1 MFAGSLAALVLATGT
16 AWAADGPAAASE
28 TLFVAQVIVLILLGR
43 VLGELMQR
51 IGQPSVMGQL
61 LAGLLLGPSFFGA
74 FWPTA
79 QYALFPPSHEQKSMI
94 DGISQI
100 GILLLLLL
108 TGMETDL
115 KLVRRIG
122 RAAISVSVT
131 GIIVPFIC
139 GFFLGQYLPDS
150 LLANPAERLI
160 GSLFLGT
167 ALSISSVKIV
177 AMVVREM
184 NFMRRNVGQIIIAS
198 AIVDDTI
205 GWIIIAIIF
214 SLAQHGSIDALSLAR
229 SVVGTLLFLA
239 VSLTVGRRFVFWL
252 IRWTNDTLV
261 SEVPVI
267 FVIIVL
273 MGGMAL
279 ITQWIG
285 VHTVLGAF
293 VAGILVGESPILTKH
308 IDEQLR
314 GLIMGLFMPVFFG
327 LAGLSADLTILK
339 DPMLLAL
346 TAGLIV
352 IASVG
357 KFAGAFAGGIAGR
370 LNMRESLALGCG
382 MNARGS
388 TEVVIATIGLSMG
401 VLSHNL
407 YTMIVT
413 MAVVTTMAMP
423 PMLRWGLAR
432 LPMREDEKTRLDRE
446 EYEAKGFVANIERV
460 LLAVDDSPNGEFA
473 SRLAGLLAGGR
484 GAPTTVLHLAKQARA
499 PVKPEPG
506 EKAAEATVKAAAE
519 ERAAAEAE
527 ATAVSPTKVEVTTK
541 APKSENAEAI
551 AQEARKGYSMMV
563 LGLEN
568 IAAADGTF
576 ATEAARLAAAFD
588 GPLAI
593 AVPRGPHREDP
604 AASGLRIL
612 VPITGTDVSR
622 RAAEVGL
629 ALARVTEAPIAAL
642 YVTSKTGG
650 NGQSGTRT
658 ATRQHEEAIL
668 KDIVALGERYNHP
681 IRTSMLVDIAPEEA
695 ILRRARTGR
704 HNLIVMGV
712 NRRPGE
718 TLFFGNVAAAI
729 LAQSKVSI
737 LFISN

>member
-1 MFAGSLAALVLATGT
+1 MAGLAYGANAPSG
-16 AWAADGPAAASE
+16 AASE
-28 TLFVAQVIVLILLGR
+28 TTFLVQIVVLILLGR
-43 VLGELMQR
+43 VLGEVMQR

-61 LAGLLLGPSFFGA
+61 LAGLILGPSFLGA
-74 FWPTA
+74 FWPDL
-79 QYALFPPSHEQKSMI
+79 QHALFPPSHEQKSMI
-94 DGISQI
+94 DGVSQI

-131 GIIVPFIC
+131 GIVLPFIC

-150 LLANPAERLI
+150 LLADPAQRLI

-205 GWIIIAIIF
+205 GWIIIAVIF
-214 SLAQHGSIDALSLAR
+214 SLAQHGTIDALSVGK
-229 SVVGTLLFLA
+229 SVAGTLIFLA
-239 VSLTVGRRFVFWL
+239 ISLTIGRRFVFWL
-252 IRWTNDTLV
+252 IRWTNDNMV
-261 SEVPVI
+261 SDVPVI
-267 FVIIVL
+267 FVILVL

-308 IDEQLR
+308 IDEELR

-327 LAGLSADLTILK
+327 LAGLGADLTILK
-339 DPMLLAL
+339 DPTLLAL

-352 IASVG
+352 IASIG
-357 KFAGAFAGGIAGR
+357 KFTGAFAGGVLGR
-370 LNMRESLALGCG
+370 LSARESMALGCG

-388 TEVVIATIGLSMG
+388 TEVIIATIGLSMG
-401 VLSHNL
+401 VLSQNL

-423 PMLRWGLAR
+423 PMLRWGLMR
-432 LPMREDEKTRLDRE
+432 LPMTEDEKARLTREDFEETGFLANLD
-446 EYEAKGFVANIERV
+446 RV
-460 LLAVDDSPNGEFA
+460 LLAVDDSPSGKLA
-473 SRLAGLLAGGR
+473 SHLAGLLAGGR
-484 GAPTTVLHLAKQARA
+484 GAPTTVLHIGLEGGDL
-499 PVKPEPG
+499 VKPGAG
-506 EKAAEATVKAAAE
+506 EKGAEATVKAAAE
-519 ERAAAEAE
+519 QRAAAETE
-527 ATAVSPTKVEVTTK
+527 ATTIAPTKVDVTTK

-551 AQEARKGYSMMV
+551 AQEARKGYGLMV
-563 LGLEN
+563 LGVAEL
-568 IAAADGTF
+568 ADSDGAF
-576 ATEAARLAAAFD
+576 ATEPARFAAAFD
-588 GPLAI
+588 GALAI
-593 AVPRGPHREDP
+593 ALARGEHLEEAP
-604 AASGLRIL
+604 ADKFRIL

-622 RAAEVGL
+622 RAAEV
-629 ALARVTEAPIAAL
+629 AVAIARATDAPVTAL
-642 YVTSKTGG
+642 YVSNKAGG
-650 NGQSGTRT
+650 NGASRFSSPTHR
-658 ATRQHEEAIL
+658 HEEAIL
-668 KDIVALGERYNHP
+668 KDIVALGERYDRP
-681 IRTSMLVDIAPEEA
+681 IRTSLKADIAPEEA
-695 ILRRARTGR
+695 ILRKVRSGR

-718 TLFFGNVAAAI
+718 TLFFGNVAAAV
-729 LAQSKVSI
+729 LRQAKVSI
-737 LFISN
+737 LFVSN

>member
-1 MFAGSLAALVLATGT
+1 
-16 AWAADGPAAASE
+16 
-28 TLFVAQVIVLILLGR
+28 
-43 VLGELMQR
+43 MQR

-61 LAGLLLGPSFFGA
+61 LAGLILGPSFLGA
-74 FWPTA
+74 LWPDL
-79 QYALFPPSHEQKSMI
+79 QHALFPPGGAQKSMI

-122 RAAISVSVT
+122 RAAFSVSAT
-131 GIIVPFIC
+131 GIVVPFVC
-139 GFFLGQYLPDS
+139 GFFLGQYLPES
-150 LLANPAERLI
+150 LLPDPARRLI

-214 SLAQHGSIDALSLAR
+214 GLAQHGSVDLLTLAR
-229 SVVGTLLFLA
+229 SVIGTLLFLA
-239 VSLTVGRRFVFWL
+239 ISLTIGRRFVFWL
-252 IRWTNDTLV
+252 IRWTNDNLI
-261 SEVPVI
+261 SDLPVI
-267 FVIIVL
+267 FVILVL
-273 MGGMAL
+273 MGLMAL
-279 ITQWIG
+279 ITQAIG

-293 VAGILVGESPILTKH
+293 VCGILVGESPILTKH
-308 IDEQLR
+308 IDEELR

-339 DPMLLAL
+339 DPTLLAL

-352 IASVG
+352 IASIG
-357 KFAGAFAGGIAGR
+357 KFAGAFAGGVAGK
-370 LNMRESLALGCG
+370 LTARESLALACG

-388 TEVVIATIGLSMG
+388 TEVIIATIGLSMG
-401 VLSHNL
+401 VLSQNL

-432 LPMREDEKTRLDRE
+432 LPMSDEEKVRLERE
-446 EYEAKGFVANIERV
+446 EFEAKGFVANLDRI
-460 LLAVDDSPNGEFA
+460 LLAVDESASGKFA

-484 GAPTTVLHLAKQARA
+484 GAPTTVLHVGPDPAELPAKPAS
-499 PVKPEPG
+499 E
-506 EKAAEATVKAAAE
+506 ESAEAAVKAAAE
-519 ERAAAEAE
+519 QRAAAEAAE
-527 ATAVSPTKVEVTTK
+527 PGTAAPTKVDITTR
-541 APKSENAEAI
+541 APKARGAEAV
-551 AQEARKGYSMMV
+551 ASEARKGYGLLV
-563 LGLEN
+563 LGLDGLV
-568 IAAADGTF
+568 APDGTF
-576 ATEAARLAAAFD
+576 AAEPARLATAFD

-593 AVPRGPHREDP
+593 ALARGEHLERP
-604 AASGLRIL
+604 AESGFRIL

-622 RAAEVGL
+622 RAADV
-629 ALARVTEAPIAAL
+629 AVAIARATEAPISAL
-642 YVTSKTGG
+642 YVASKTG
-650 NGQSGTRT
+650 SDSSRYGTPSHR
-658 ATRQHEEAIL
+658 HEEEIL
-668 KDIVALGERYNHP
+668 KDIVALGERYGRP
-681 IRTSMLVDIAPEEA
+681 IRTSLKVDIAPEEA
-695 ILRRARTGR
+695 ILRRVRGGR

-718 TLFFGNVAAAI
+718 TLFFGNVAAAV
-729 LAQSKVSI
+729 LQEAKASI

>member
-1 MFAGSLAALVLATGT
+1 MFAASLAALLLVTGT
-16 AWAADGPAAASE
+16 AWAAGGPAAASE

-79 QYALFPPSHEQKSMI
+79 QHALFPPSHEQKSMI

-150 LLANPAERLI
+150 LLADPAERLI

-346 TAGLIV
+346 TAGLII

-370 LNMRESLALGCG
+370 LSLRESLALGCG

-432 LPMREDEKTRLDRE
+432 LPMGGDEKTRLQRE

-460 LLAVDDSPNGEFA
+460 LLAVDDSANGEFA
-473 SRLAGLLAGGR
+473 SRLAGLIAGGR
-484 GAPTTVLHLAKQARA
+484 GAPTTVLHLTTQARA
-499 PVKPEPG
+499 SVKPAPG
-506 EKAAEATVKAAAE
+506 EKAAEETVKAAAE

-527 ATAVSPTKVEVTTK
+527 ATAVSPTKVDVTTK

-563 LGLEN
+563 LGLED

-576 ATEAARLAAAFD
+576 ATEAARLAAAFA
-588 GPLAI
+588 GPLAV

-604 AASGLRIL
+604 AASDLRIL

-642 YVTSKTGG
+642 YVTSKTAG
-650 NGQSGTRT
+650 NGHSGTRT
-658 ATRQHEEAIL
+658 TTRQHEEAIL
-668 KDIVALGERYNHP
+668 KDIVSLGERYNHP
-681 IRTSMLVDIAPEEA
+681 IRTSMLVDVAPEEA

>member
-1 MFAGSLAALVLATGT
+1 
-16 AWAADGPAAASE
+16 
-28 TLFVAQVIVLILLGR
+28 VLILLGR
-43 VLGELMQR
+43 LLGELMQR

-61 LAGLLLGPSFFGA
+61 LAGLILGPSFLGA

-79 QYALFPPSHEQKSMI
+79 QHALFPPSHEQKSML
-94 DGISQI
+94 DGVSQI

-122 RAAISVSVT
+122 RAAISVSIT
-131 GIIVPFIC
+131 GILVPFIS
-139 GFFLGQYLPDS
+139 GFILGQYLPDS
-150 LLANPAERLI
+150 ILASPAERLI

-184 NFMRRNVGQIIIAS
+184 NFMRRNVGQIIIAT

-214 SLAQHGSIDALSLAR
+214 GLAQHGSVDALSLAK
-229 SVVGTLLFLA
+229 SVIGTLLFLA
-239 VSLTVGRRFVFWL
+239 VSLTIGRRLVFTL
-252 IRWTNDTLV
+252 IRWTNDNLV
-261 SEVPVI
+261 SDVPVI
-267 FVIIVL
+267 FVILVL

-308 IDEQLR
+308 IDGQLR

-327 LAGLSADLTILK
+327 LAGLSADLTIMK
-339 DPMLLAL
+339 DPNLLLL
-346 TAGLIV
+346 TLGLIL
-352 IASVG
+352 IASIG
-357 KFAGAFAGGIAGR
+357 KFAGAFTGGLAGR
-370 LNMRESLALGCG
+370 MTMRESMALACG

-388 TEVVIATIGLSMG
+388 TEVIIATIGLSMG
-401 VLSHNL
+401 VLSQNL

-423 PMLRWGLAR
+423 PMLRWALAR
-432 LPMREDEKTRLDRE
+432 LPMSEDEKARLERE
-446 EYEAKGFVANIERV
+446 EFEAKGFVANLDRV
-460 LLAVDDSPNGEFA
+460 LLAVDESPAGKFA

-484 GAPTTVLHLAKQARA
+484 GAPTTVMHIGREAQEQVKARGA
-499 PVKPEPG
+499 QES
-506 EKAAEATVKAAAE
+506 AESTVKAAAE
-519 ERAAAEAE
+519 QRAAAETE
-527 ATAVSPTKVEVTTK
+527 AGSLAPTKVDVTSR
-541 APKSENAEAI
+541 APTEESAEAVTR
-551 AQEARKGYSMMV
+551 EARKGYGLLV
-563 LGLEN
+563 LGIEN
-568 IAAADGTF
+568 LVAADGSI
-576 ATEAARLAAAFD
+576 AAEAARVAAAFD
-588 GPLAI
+588 GPLAVV
-593 AVPRGPHREDP
+593 VPRGEHLEHP
-604 AASGLRIL
+604 ADSGLRIL

-622 RAAEVGL
+622 RAADIAV
-629 ALARVTEAPIAAL
+629 ALARTSEAPIAAL

-650 NGQSGTRT
+650 IGKRGFRSPSHR
-658 ATRQHEEAIL
+658 HEEAIL
-668 KDIVALGERYNHP
+668 KDIVALGERYGRP
-681 IRTSMLVDIAPEEA
+681 IRTAVQVDIAPEEA
-695 ILRRARTGR
+695 ILRKVRSGR

-718 TLFFGNVAAAI
+718 TLFFGNVAAAV
-729 LAQSKVSI
+729 LQQSKVSV

>member
-1 MFAGSLAALVLATGT
+1 MGT
-16 AWAADGPAAASE
+16 AGLAYGANAPSGGASE
-28 TLFVAQVIVLILLGR
+28 TTFLIQIVVLILLGR
-43 VLGELMQR
+43 VLGEIMQR

-61 LAGLLLGPSFFGA
+61 LAGLILGPSFLGA
-74 FWPTA
+74 FWPDL
-79 QYALFPPSHEQKSMI
+79 QHALFPPSHEQKSMI
-94 DGISQI
+94 DGVSQI

-131 GIIVPFIC
+131 GIVLPFIC

-150 LLANPAERLI
+150 LLPDPAQRMI

-205 GWIIIAIIF
+205 GWIIIAVIF
-214 SLAQHGSIDALSLAR
+214 SLAQHGTIDALSVGK
-229 SVVGTLLFLA
+229 SVAGTLVFLA
-239 VSLTVGRRFVFWL
+239 VSLTIGRRFVFWL
-252 IRWTNDTLV
+252 IRWTNDNMV
-261 SEVPVI
+261 SDVPVI
-267 FVIIVL
+267 FVILVL

-308 IDEQLR
+308 IDEELR

-339 DPMLLAL
+339 DPTLLAL

-352 IASVG
+352 IASIG
-357 KFAGAFAGGIAGR
+357 KFTGAFAGGVLGR
-370 LNMRESLALGCG
+370 LSARESMALGCG

-388 TEVVIATIGLSMG
+388 TEVIIATIGLSMG
-401 VLSHNL
+401 VLSQNL

-423 PMLRWGLAR
+423 PMLRWGLTR
-432 LPMREDEKTRLDRE
+432 LPMTEDEKARLTRE
-446 EYEAKGFVANIERV
+446 EFEEKGFLANLDRV
-460 LLAVDDSPNGEFA
+460 LLAVDDSA
-473 SRLAGLLAGGR
+473 SGKLASHLAGLLAGGR
-484 GAPTTVLHLAKQARA
+484 GAPTTVLHIGLEGGDL
-499 PVKPEPG
+499 VKPAAG
-506 EKAAEATVKAAAE
+506 ERGAEATVKAAAE
-519 ERAAAEAE
+519 QRAAAETE
-527 ATAVSPTKVEVTTK
+527 ATTIAPTKVDVTTK

-551 AQEARKGYSMMV
+551 AKEARKGYGLMV
-563 LGLEN
+563 LGLAEL
-568 IAAADGTF
+568 ADSDGVF
-576 ATEAARLAAAFD
+576 ATEPARFAAAFD
-588 GPLAI
+588 GALAI
-593 AVPRGPHREDP
+593 ALARGEHLEEAP
-604 AASGLRIL
+604 ADQFRIL

-622 RAAEVGL
+622 RAAEV
-629 ALARVTEAPIAAL
+629 AVAIARATDAPVTAL
-642 YVTSKTGG
+642 YVSNKAGG
-650 NGQSGTRT
+650 NGASRLSSPTHR
-658 ATRQHEEAIL
+658 HEEAIL
-668 KDIVALGERYNHP
+668 KDIVALGERYDRP
-681 IRTSMLVDIAPEEA
+681 IRTSLKADIAPEEA
-695 ILRRARTGR
+695 ILRKVRSGR

-718 TLFFGNVAAAI
+718 TLFFGNVAAAV
-729 LAQSKVSI
+729 LRQAKVSI
-737 LFISN
+737 LFVSN

>member
-1 MFAGSLAALVLATGT
+1 MLLTSGAAR
-16 AWAADGPAAASE
+16 AADAPAAASE
-28 TLFVAQVIVLILLGR
+28 SLFLAEIITLILLGR
-43 VLGELMQR
+43 LLGELMQR

-61 LAGLLLGPSFFGA
+61 LAGLLLGPSFLGA
-74 FWPTA
+74 FWPAA
-79 QYALFPPSHEQKSMI
+79 QHALFPASHEQKNMI

-122 RAAISVSVT
+122 QAAISVSMT
-131 GIIVPFIC
+131 GIVVPFIC
-139 GFFLGQYLPDS
+139 GFFLGQYLPES
-150 LLANPAERLI
+150 LLPDPAHRLI

-214 SLAQHGSIDALSLAR
+214 GLAQHGTIDALSLAR
-229 SVVGTLLFLA
+229 SVLGTLLFLV
-239 VSLTVGRRFVFWL
+239 VSLTLGRRFVFWL
-252 IRWTNDTLV
+252 IRWTNDNLV
-261 SEVPVI
+261 SDAPVI
-267 FVIIVL
+267 FVIMVL

-293 VAGILVGESPILTKH
+293 VAGILIGESPILTKH

-327 LAGLSADLTILK
+327 MAGISADLTIMK
-339 DPMLLAL
+339 EPTLLAL
-346 TAGLIV
+346 TAGLIL
-352 IASVG
+352 IASIG
-357 KFAGAFAGGIAGR
+357 KFAGAFTGGIAGR
-370 LNMRESLALGCG
+370 LSLRESLALGCG

-388 TEVVIATIGLSMG
+388 TEVIIATIGLSMG
-401 VLSHNL
+401 VLSQNL

-432 LPMREDEKTRLDRE
+432 LPLRDEEKARLERE

-460 LLAVDDSPNGEFA
+460 LLAVDDGPSGKFA

-484 GAPTTVLHLAKQARA
+484 GAPTTVLHIG
-499 PVKPEPG
+499 PEPKIQAKARGG
-506 EKAAEATVKAAAE
+506 EESVEATVKAAAQQ
-519 ERAAAEAE
+519 RAAAETE
-527 ATAVSPTKVEVTTK
+527 AGSVMPTKVDVTTRASK
-541 APKSENAEAI
+541 EESAEAI
-551 AQEARKGYSMMV
+551 TKEARKGYGLLV
-563 LGLEN
+563 LGIEDVV
-568 IAAADGTF
+568 AADGSI
-576 ATEAARLAAAFD
+576 AAEPARVAAGFD
-588 GPLAI
+588 GPLAVVI
-593 AVPRGPHREDP
+593 ARGEHLEHP
-604 AASGLRIL
+604 ASSGLRIL

-622 RAAEVGL
+622 RAADMAV
-629 ALARVTEAPIAAL
+629 ALARTSEAPIAAL
-642 YVTSKTGG
+642 YVTSTAAG
-650 NGQSGTRT
+650 NGSR
-658 ATRQHEEAIL
+658 RFRSPSHRHEEAIL
-668 KDIVALGERYNHP
+668 KDIVALGERYNRP
-681 IRTSMLVDIAPEEA
+681 IRTAVQVDIAPEEA
-695 ILRRARTGR
+695 ILRKVRSGR

-718 TLFFGNVAAAI
+718 SLFFGNVAAAV

-737 LFISN
+737 LFVSN

>member
-1 MFAGSLAALVLATGT
+1 MTLLVTGI
-16 AWAADGPAAASE
+16 AWAAEVPAATSE
-28 TLFVAQVIVLILLGR
+28 TLFLAEIITLVLLGR
-43 VLGELMQR
+43 MLGELMQR

-61 LAGLLLGPSFFGA
+61 LAGLLLGPSFLGA
-74 FWPTA
+74 FWPSA
-79 QYALFPPSHEQKSMI
+79 QHALFPASHEQKSMI

-122 RAAISVSVT
+122 RAAISVSMT
-131 GIIVPFIC
+131 GIVVPFIC
-139 GFFLGQYLPDS
+139 GFFLGQYLPEA
-150 LLANPAERLI
+150 LLPDPARRLI

-184 NFMRRNVGQIIIAS
+184 NFMRRNVGQIIVAS

-214 SLAQHGSIDALSLAR
+214 GLAQHGTIDGLSLAK
-229 SVVGTLLFLA
+229 SIIGTLLFLA
-239 VSLTVGRRFVFWL
+239 VSLTLGRRFVFWL
-252 IRWTNDTLV
+252 IRWTNDNLV
-261 SEVPVI
+261 SDAPVI
-267 FVIIVL
+267 FVIMVL

-327 LAGLSADLTILK
+327 LAGISADLTILK
-339 DPMLLAL
+339 DPTLLAL
-346 TAGLIV
+346 TVGLIL

-357 KFAGAFAGGIAGR
+357 KFAGAVTGGIAGR
-370 LNMRESLALGCG
+370 LSLRESLALGCG

-388 TEVVIATIGLSMG
+388 TEVIIATIGLSMG
-401 VLSHNL
+401 VLSQNL

-432 LPMREDEKTRLDRE
+432 LPLRDEEKARLERE

-460 LLAVDDSPNGEFA
+460 LLAVDDGPSGKFA

-484 GAPTTVLHLAKQARA
+484 GAPTTVLHIG
-499 PVKPEPG
+499 PEPQIQVKG
-506 EKAAEATVKAAAE
+506 RGREESAEATLKAAAE
-519 ERAAAEAE
+519 QRAVAETEAGSVMPIKVDVITRASKEER
-527 ATAVSPTKVEVTTK
+527 
-541 APKSENAEAI
+541 AEAI
-551 AQEARKGYSMMV
+551 TKEARKGYGLLV
-563 LGLEN
+563 LGIEN
-568 IAAADGTF
+568 LVAADGSI
-576 ATEAARLAAAFD
+576 AAEPARVAAGFD
-588 GPLAI
+588 GPLAV
-593 AVPRGPHREDP
+593 AVPRGEHLEHPGDSP
-604 AASGLRIL
+604 LRIL

-622 RAAEVGL
+622 RAADIAM
-629 ALARVTEAPIAAL
+629 ALARTSEAPIAAL
-642 YVTSKTGG
+642 YVSSTAAAG
-650 NGQSGTRT
+650 NGSSGYR
-658 ATRQHEEAIL
+658 RSPSHRHEEAIL
-668 KDIVALGERYNHP
+668 KDIVALGERYNRA
-681 IRTSMLVDIAPEEA
+681 IRTAVQVDIAPEEA
-695 ILRRARTGR
+695 ILRKVRSGR

-718 TLFFGNVAAAI
+718 TLFFGNVAAAV

>member
-1 MFAGSLAALVLATGT
+1 MGARDIDDTKSRRSLGERAHVPGLGAHIRCHHGVRFSPGKIRPVPGHCRAEPERSHASAGPPVRLYCRPDPDHSGHDHDRHRHRAVSPHGEGDRQRSDSAAPGRANRRSTGLFAHPAWRLDVPLSRPGVAVGTLKRPLLFACSLAALLLPAGT
-16 AWAADGPAAASE
+16 AWAAEAPAAASE
-28 TLFVAQVIVLILLGR
+28 ALFVGQVITLILLGR
-43 VLGELMQR
+43 ILGELMQR

-61 LAGLLLGPSFFGA
+61 LAGLLLGPSFLGA

-79 QYALFPPSHEQKSMI
+79 EHVLFPPSHEQKSMI

-122 RAAISVSVT
+122 RAAIGVSVT

-139 GFFLGQYLPDS
+139 GFFLGQYLPES
-150 LLANPAERLI
+150 LLPDPAQRLI

-198 AIVDDTI
+198 AIIDDTI

-214 SLAQHGSIDALSLAR
+214 GLAQHGSIDALALGK
-229 SVVGTLLFLA
+229 SVAGTLLFLA
-239 VSLTVGRRFVFWL
+239 VSLTLGRRFVFWL
-252 IRWTNDTLV
+252 IRWTNDNLV

-293 VAGILVGESPILTKH
+293 VAGILVGESPILTRH

-339 DPMLLAL
+339 DPMLLEL

-370 LNMRESLALGCG
+370 LSLRESLALGCG

-388 TEVVIATIGLSMG
+388 TEVIIATIGLSMG

-432 LPMREDEKTRLDRE
+432 LPLREDEKARLDRE

-460 LLAVDDSPNGEFA
+460 LLAVDESLNGEFA

-484 GAPTTVLHLAKQARA
+484 GAPTTVLHLTRLASK
-499 PVKPEPG
+499 PVKPEPE

-519 ERAAAEAE
+519 ERAEAEEE
-527 ATAVSPTKVEVTTK
+527 ATAVPPTKVQVTTR

-551 AQEARKGYSMMV
+551 AQEARKGY
-563 LGLEN
+563 
-568 IAAADGTF
+568 
-576 ATEAARLAAAFD
+576 
-588 GPLAI
+588 
-593 AVPRGPHREDP
+593 
-604 AASGLRIL
+604 
-612 VPITGTDVSR
+612 
-622 RAAEVGL
+622 
-629 ALARVTEAPIAAL
+629 
-642 YVTSKTGG
+642 
-650 NGQSGTRT
+650 
-658 ATRQHEEAIL
+658 
-668 KDIVALGERYNHP
+668 
-681 IRTSMLVDIAPEEA
+681 
-695 ILRRARTGR
+695 
-704 HNLIVMGV
+704 
-712 NRRPGE
+712 
-718 TLFFGNVAAAI
+718 
-729 LAQSKVSI
+729 
-737 LFISN
+737 